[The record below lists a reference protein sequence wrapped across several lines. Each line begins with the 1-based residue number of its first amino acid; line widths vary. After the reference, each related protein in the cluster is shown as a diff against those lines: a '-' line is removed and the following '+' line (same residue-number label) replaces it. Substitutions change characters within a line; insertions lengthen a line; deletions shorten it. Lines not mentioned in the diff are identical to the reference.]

1 MTLETASTSNT
12 EDVPLPLLIEAVI
25 DIYEEWEMVEN
36 NRTELPEA
44 EATAY
49 QEGLLTALRHINST
63 TDISIE
69 TMEPEA
75 RQRVGLERRDRG
87 NQMECDSCGREK
99 IFEMGSEDPICPTC
113 ETG

>member
-25 DIYEEWEMVEN
+25 DIYEEWELVEQH
-36 NRTELPEA
+36 RTELPAA

-49 QEGLLTALRHINST
+49 QDGLLTALRHINST

-75 RQRVGLERRDRG
+75 RQQVGLEQRGSPDRF
-87 NQMECDSCGREK
+87 ECDSCGREK
-99 IFEMGSEDPICPTC
+99 VFEMGSEDPVCPHC